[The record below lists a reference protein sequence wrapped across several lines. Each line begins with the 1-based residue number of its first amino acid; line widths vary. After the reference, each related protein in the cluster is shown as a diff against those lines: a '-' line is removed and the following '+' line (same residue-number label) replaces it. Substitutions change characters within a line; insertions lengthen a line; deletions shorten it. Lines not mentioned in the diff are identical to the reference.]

1 MLKTRVTEEN
11 QHSSNQVGVSAMS
24 VIWYMS
30 ILAPVLLP
38 ASPFVTMFVITKTD
52 DTNDNVCDA
61 DCFLREVVEGNETF
75 LSLRIICGKSREFAF

>member
-1 MLKTRVTEEN
+1 MI
-11 QHSSNQVGVSAMS
+11 GISAMS

-38 ASPFVTMFVITKTD
+38 ASLFVTMFVIIKTD

-61 DCFLREVVEGNETF
+61 DCFLREVVEGNETL
-75 LSLRIICGKSREFAF
+75 LSLRIICGRSSEFAS